1 MLYLR
6 TGGNGSGKTLLTLK
20 DVREL
25 QLKTKRPVCF
35 NLRPADHPEKPNTPY
50 CNLKP
55 AIIEEF
61 GWKGI
66 HFKDWELQESGT
78 IFLIDECH
86 YDMPK
91 GGTAKPPQHIERL
104 TEHRSRGFDFF
115 LLTQHPSN
123 IDVFVRK
130 LVQAPGWHQHI
141 KRLAGA
147 LAVANVVQWDAV
159 NLQCEQAGSGKS
171 GEVKTRP
178 YPRDVYKWYDSAE
191 LHTGK
196 VRIPKAAII
205 LALCVVAIP
214 LLFMRGI
221 GTIAKTS
228 EPDEGGKPATEAYV
242 ARPVNSANA
251 AVKPRTAQELAE
263 AHTPRI
269 EGLMHTAAI
278 YDALTTP
285 KRVPVPAAC
294 ISTPSKRCKCWTQ
307 DATAYPTTPEVC
319 AQIVAN
325 GIFLPFAPD
334 PAPTQTVALATGDNT
349 AGRTR
354 PHPGRP

>member
-25 QLKTKRPVCF
+25 QLQTKRPVCY
-35 NLRPADHPEKPNTPY
+35 NLRPADHPTKPNTPY

-55 AIIEEF
+55 EVIEEF

-66 HFKDWELQESGT
+66 HFKDWEAQESGT
-78 IFLIDECH
+78 IFVIDECH

-171 GEVKTRP
+171 GEVKTRLGISDQ
-178 YPRDVYKWYDSAE
+178 RD
-191 LHTGK
+191 
-196 VRIPKAAII
+196 R
-205 LALCVVAIP
+205 
-214 LLFMRGI
+214 
-221 GTIAKTS
+221 
-228 EPDEGGKPATEAYV
+228 
-242 ARPVNSANA
+242 
-251 AVKPRTAQELAE
+251 
-263 AHTPRI
+263 
-269 EGLMHTAAI
+269 
-278 YDALTTP
+278 
-285 KRVPVPAAC
+285 
-294 ISTPSKRCKCWTQ
+294 
-307 DATAYPTTPEVC
+307 
-319 AQIVAN
+319 
-325 GIFLPFAPD
+325 
-334 PAPTQTVALATGDNT
+334 
-349 AGRTR
+349 
-354 PHPGRP
+354 

>member
-35 NLRPADHPEKPNTPY
+35 NLRPANHPEKPNTPY

-55 AIIEEF
+55 SVIEEF

-66 HFKDWELQESGT
+66 HFKDWEEQESGT

-205 LALCVVAIP
+205 LALCVVAVP

-221 GTIAKTS
+221 STVAKTDGS
-228 EPDEGGKPATEAYV
+228 EKPSHAASIV
-242 ARPVNSANA
+242 PVSGANA
-251 AVKPRTAQELAE
+251 AARPRTAAELVE
-263 AHTPRI
+263 AHRPRI
-269 EGLMHTAAI
+269 EGLMHTAAV
-278 YDALTTP
+278 YDPLTAP

-294 ISTPSKRCKCWTQ
+294 ISTASKGCKCWTQ
-307 DATAYPTTPEVC
+307 DATVYPTTPAIC
-319 AQIVAN
+319 AQIVTN
-325 GIFLPFAPD
+325 GVFLHFAPD
-334 PAPTQTVALATGDNT
+334 PLPVQPVALASGDK
-349 AGRTR
+349 AGGPDR
-354 PHPGRP
+354 PPVGHP